1 MRHYVILT
9 VVIFCGLLAFDA
21 YKFHGRNRQAAWED
35 VRSVWEQAGH
45 LGRNF
50 SDEVQRR
57 LNAAMSGR

>member
-9 VVIFCGLLAFDA
+9 VVIFSGLLAFDA
-21 YKFHGRNRQAAWED
+21 YNFAGRNRQAAWQD
-35 VRSVWEQAGH
+35 VSSVWQQAGH

-57 LNAAMSGR
+57 LNAAISGR